1 MDYEYLNHK
10 PIRYLM
16 TSVVRTNHFC
26 SQVAPCV
33 VSQGLNVG
41 QVSKQ

>member
-16 TSVVRTNHFC
+16 TSVIRTNHFR
-26 SQVAPCV
+26 SQVPPCV
-33 VSQGLNVG
+33 MISQGET